1 MLDVN
6 WLLFF
11 AASLTINAI
20 PGADVVYVT
29 GNYHRSG
36 WSAASLSALGLA
48 LGYYFYVFIT
58 WLGVTAVIFS
68 FPAFYTLI
76 QLAGAIYLLWMGCDI
91 YRSRP
96 SDVRGGSKNQVTGN
110 ARYFLMNGLVISI
123 LNPKVGV
130 FFVSFFPQF
139 INKSSPSYLI
149 LILGTVFCLGATF
162 FNIFYCFLTA
172 QLKRLSAGR
181 VDFLLGKIPG
191 GILMLLGG
199 WMIYGAL
206 SSYISRL

>member
-36 WSAASLSALGLA
+36 WPAASLSALGLA

-68 FPAFYTLI
+68 FPVFYTLI
-76 QLAGAIYLLWMGCDI
+76 QLAGAVYLLWMGYGI
-91 YRSRP
+91 YHSKP
-96 SDVRGGSKNQVTGN
+96 SDISGRNESEITSKT
-110 ARYFLMNGLVISI
+110 RSFLINGVVISI

-139 INKSSPSYLI
+139 ISHSSPSYLI
-149 LILGTVFCLGATF
+149 LILGTAFCLGATF

-172 QLKRLSAGR
+172 QLKRLASGR
-181 VDFLLGKIPG
+181 VDFLLGTVPG
-191 GILMLLGG
+191 IILMLLGI
-199 WMIYGAL
+199 WMIYAAA
-206 SSYISRL
+206 SSYMSEL